1 MTREQYSDQF
11 DAVMQVIRQAYE
23 NDECNSLLLLSRSR
37 HVIHSF
43 LTLME
48 EEVVRELIED
58 GTGRELKFCRVN
70 SILNNSEPKIFV
82 KFTEA
87 LGIKDQAN
95 KHQTVEMIETVAE
108 MFKQN
113 SNLCVIFVL
122 EEVDHYIETTRQTM
136 LYKILDMLQY
146 AKIPFVFLA
155 TS

>member
-1 MTREQYSDQF
+1 M
-11 DAVMQVIRQAYE
+11 IRQAYE

-48 EEVVRELIED
+48 EEVNRELIED

-95 KHQTVEMIETVAE
+95 KHQTVELIETVKE
-108 MFKQN
+108 MFENNK
-113 SNLCVIFVL
+113 NLCVIFVL

-136 LYKILDMLQY
+136 LYKILDLLQY

>member
-1 MTREQYSDQF
+1 M
-11 DAVMQVIRQAYE
+11 IRQAYE

-48 EEVVRELIED
+48 EEVNRELIED

-87 LGIKDQAN
+87 LGIKD
-95 KHQTVEMIETVAE
+95 
-108 MFKQN
+108 
-113 SNLCVIFVL
+113 
-122 EEVDHYIETTRQTM
+122 
-136 LYKILDMLQY
+136 
-146 AKIPFVFLA
+146 
-155 TS
+155 